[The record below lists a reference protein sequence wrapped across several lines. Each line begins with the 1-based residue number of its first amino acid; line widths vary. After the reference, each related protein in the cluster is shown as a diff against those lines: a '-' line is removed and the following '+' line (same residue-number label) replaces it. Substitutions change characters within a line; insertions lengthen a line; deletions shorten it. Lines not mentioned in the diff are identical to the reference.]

1 MPVSPVVD
9 QEFVVHLFAPLDG
22 PQAQQASRQLQQ
34 AWLACREQLGMT
46 QQIAGRPDAAA
57 GLPDPT
63 VAPPEAT
70 GVPAADKVLA
80 VQQSPGA
87 IRQAVMRQVHDVAN
101 LSVAFAQ
108 PAPEGRGARP
118 RRRLTTIRSRAVP
131 PPRGLSWVDYAAIWA
146 QASQPQTAAL
156 LGEAHLFLARTP
168 AGKTGKVVATAEL
181 GRALD
186 ALLPYRD
193 DRPPNWWERGI
204 TTTAGYALWD
214 TGRAADTGA
223 VREIVLVAPAD
234 KDEEL
239 SAWAW
244 SDRTPAMPPF
254 ARYLLHAAK
263 LRYETRLLESWHG
276 ATAPSPDIDGLV
288 AELDATLEPGKLPP
302 GGAELLRSLSS
313 RLGAERR
320 RLKLLAADLAQLRET
335 VSIAQHNLADQPGC
349 EADDPVGLFAADQS
363 LASWLTRQ
371 IDSDRGYLQIQL
383 DRAESVREYV
393 TEELGQV
400 RESGQ
405 TLDHRDGRP
414 HDHSDTA
421 RRVFVVSGRDGELT
435 ASFFDLLYAVG
446 LEPLEW
452 EMLVRPTG
460 MAAPYLGEVVRKAPQ
475 LSQAT
480 LVLLSPDDVVE
491 LHPDLRQ
498 ENDHPYEQARAA
510 QARPN
515 VLFELGLAFMAY
527 PERTII
533 VEVGLMRPI
542 ADLAG
547 LNTIRF
553 DGSAIAVKKV
563 IERLEGA
570 GCPVNTS
577 GESWLAPR
585 RFAHLAT
592 YRRGPGTGGAAD
604 DGGT

>member
-1 MPVSPVVD
+1 MPVAPVVD

-22 PQAQQASRQLQQ
+22 PQAQQAARQLPQT
-34 AWLACREQLGMT
+34 WLACREQLGMT
-46 QQIAGRPDAAA
+46 QQIVGQPDAAV
-57 GLPDPT
+57 PS
-63 VAPPEAT
+63 
-70 GVPAADKVLA
+70 PAAAGPPATDKVLA
-80 VQQSPGA
+80 VQQSQAA
-87 IRQAVMRQVHDVAN
+87 IRQAVLRQVHDVVN

-108 PAPEGRGARP
+108 PAPEGRRARP
-118 RRRLTTIRSRAVP
+118 RLRRLTAITPKDGPA
-131 PPRGLSWVDYAAIWA
+131 SWVDYAALWA
-146 QASQPQTAAL
+146 RQPQTAAL

-168 AGKTGKVVATAEL
+168 AGKTGKVVATVEL

-193 DRPPNWWERGI
+193 DRPLDWWERGI

-214 TGRAADTGA
+214 TGHAMDTGG

-244 SDRTPAMPPF
+244 SDRTPALPPF
-254 ARYLLHAAK
+254 GRYLMHAAK
-263 LRYETRLLESWHG
+263 LRYETRLLDSWRG
-276 ATAPSPDIDGLV
+276 AAPPSPDIDGLV
-288 AELDATLEPGKLPP
+288 AELDAILAPGQLPP
-302 GGAELLRSLSS
+302 DGAELLGSLPS
-313 RLGAERR
+313 RLRAEQK
-320 RLKLLAADLAQLRET
+320 RLKLLATDLAQLRQT

-371 IDSDRGYLQIQL
+371 IDSDRGYLQVQL

-393 TEELGQV
+393 TEELSQV

-405 TLDHRDGRP
+405 AQGHRDGKP
-414 HDHSDTA
+414 DDHSDVA
-421 RRVFVVSGRDGELT
+421 RRVFVVSGRDSELT

-452 EMLVRPTG
+452 ETLVKPTG
-460 MAAPYLGEVVRKAPQ
+460 MAAPYLGEVVRNAPL

-480 LVLLSPDDVVE
+480 LVLLSPDDIVE
-491 LHPDLRQ
+491 LHPDLHQ
-498 ENDHPYEQARAA
+498 ENDHPYERAQGG

-527 PERTII
+527 RERTII

-547 LNTIRF
+547 LNAIRF
-553 DGSAIAVKKV
+553 DGKAESVKKV
-563 IERLEGA
+563 VERLAGA
-570 GCPVNTS
+570 GCPVRTS
-577 GESWLAPR
+577 GESWLAAR
-585 RFAHLAT
+585 RFAHLAA